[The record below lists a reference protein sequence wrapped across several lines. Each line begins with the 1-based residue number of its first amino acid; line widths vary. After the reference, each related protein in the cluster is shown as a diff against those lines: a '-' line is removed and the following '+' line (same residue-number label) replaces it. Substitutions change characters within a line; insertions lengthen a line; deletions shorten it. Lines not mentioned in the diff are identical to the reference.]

1 MAAGNALFVYSVPE
15 SPWHVV
21 VTDQSRHFYFNSAT
35 KASVWQ
41 ITETDEGVLEKIDYN
56 QLAVLFAK
64 SRGWAPREK
73 KGPRKEVKKAEDEEV
88 LEKVEEQVDV
98 MERPESEEEE
108 YVEPEVPH
116 DLIGSIVA
124 DAGPAEEEEEEN
136 KKEAGGLGILQGYGS
151 DSEEEAESPKEVN
164 DPEEAGQ
171 DFEVAESQEDVN
183 AGLELGI
190 LDDQGEDESEEDSK
204 SAFKELLSQHEG
216 TFSKYDPWFLVAEE
230 LVSVLA
236 QEPAFYTLLDETKEA
251 LFNEWVDEQGESK
264 RGIYPT
270 QGLLFFQ
277 SLQEY
282 KPEIR
287 KLPYVQFKEQYPI
300 DSEVED
306 QDKLYR
312 QFRATLVEFAE
323 YEKQLKK
330 SGYKG
335 ENLKVKRV
343 AEFVAAELKGSK
355 IVRQEHELQ
364 ADLFFEKWV
373 DLCNRFDLPQA
384 MVESPVNF
392 ILGDEKR
399 YICYRDA
406 LRK

>member
-1 MAAGNALFVYSVPE
+1 M
-15 SPWHVV
+15 
-21 VTDQSRHFYFNSAT
+21 
-35 KASVWQ
+35 
-41 ITETDEGVLEKIDYN
+41 
-56 QLAVLFAK
+56 
-64 SRGWAPREK
+64 
-73 KGPRKEVKKAEDEEV
+73 
-88 LEKVEEQVDV
+88 
-98 MERPESEEEE
+98 
-108 YVEPEVPH
+108 
-116 DLIGSIVA
+116 
-124 DAGPAEEEEEEN
+124 
-136 KKEAGGLGILQGYGS
+136 
-151 DSEEEAESPKEVN
+151 
-164 DPEEAGQ
+164 
-171 DFEVAESQEDVN
+171 
-183 AGLELGI
+183 
-190 LDDQGEDESEEDSK
+190 
-204 SAFKELLSQHEG
+204 
-216 TFSKYDPWFLVAEE
+216 
-230 LVSVLA
+230 
-236 QEPAFYTLLDETKEA
+236 
-251 LFNEWVDEQGESK
+251 
-264 RGIYPT
+264 
-270 QGLLFFQ
+270 
-277 SLQEY
+277 
-282 KPEIR
+282 
-287 KLPYVQFKEQYPI
+287 PYVQFKEQYPI

-343 AEFVAAELKGSK
+343 AEFVAAELKGLE